1 MIYSSGG
8 GGGAQKVWETGPRS
22 HSVLRKG
29 LGASRSA
36 VFWILTPPCTIGACA
51 PAGNTCSHHA
61 KVLDPRPP
69 LHGRSLAVSTFPAR
83 TGSGHQVCPGQGRLL
98 PECSRAQRGQQHG
111 LVSDHCS
118 LGPAGH
124 PAASEPNWG
133 GPDSPSGSERGAAI
147 TRLAGGRG
155 EVLGLASAVP
165 GGSLRSVVRG
175 RSAATVSDDSGAH
188 QSCPCPLGVVSP
200 CVLEGRWPHT
210 ALSLRTHRC
219 PSSSF

>member
-1 MIYSSGG
+1 MFGWGRGLEGRIEPQTGSWRGLRRQMIYSSGG

-124 PAASEPNWG
+124 LAASESNWG
-133 GPDSPSGSERGAAI
+133 GPDSPSGSGRGAAI

-155 EVLGLASAVP
+155 EVRRP
-165 GGSLRSVVRG
+165 GQCCSRRLPAFCGEGPL
-175 RSAATVSDDSGAH
+175 
-188 QSCPCPLGVVSP
+188 SC
-200 CVLEGRWPHT
+200 
-210 ALSLRTHRC
+210 HRV
-219 PSSSF
+219 